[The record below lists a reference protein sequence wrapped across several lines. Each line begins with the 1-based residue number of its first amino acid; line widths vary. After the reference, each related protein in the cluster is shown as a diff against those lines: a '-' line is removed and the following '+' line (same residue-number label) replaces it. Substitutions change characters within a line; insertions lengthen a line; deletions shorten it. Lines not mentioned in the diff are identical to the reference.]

1 VWKQEKLAAEAGKIA
16 ELGRELHSRL
26 ATMTEHVASVGTNLS
41 RANNAYNKMV
51 GSLESQ
57 VLTQARRFEDYG
69 AGSAKEIVA
78 APMVEAS
85 PRPLTKL
92 AAPSANDEPPQ
103 IAAE

>member
-1 VWKQEKLAAEAGKIA
+1 MWKQEKLAAEAAKIA
-16 ELGRELHSRL
+16 ELGRDLHSRL
-26 ATMTEHVASVGTNLS
+26 ATMAEHVGSVGTNLA

-51 GSLESQ
+51 GSFESQ

-69 AGSAKEIVA
+69 AGSAKAIESP
-78 APMVEAS
+78 PMIEAS

-92 AAPSANDEPPQ
+92 AVNADDQEPPQ

>member
-1 VWKQEKLAAEAGKIA
+1 MA
-16 ELGRELHSRL
+16 
-26 ATMTEHVASVGTNLS
+26 EHVASVGSNLS

-57 VLTQARRFEDYG
+57 VMTQARRFEDYG
-69 AGSAKEIVA
+69 AGSSKEIVEL
-78 APMVEAS
+78 PMVEAS

-92 AAPSANDEPPQ
+92 STAPSNDDPPQ